1 VIERAGRL
9 AVGDV
14 MPDLELRD
22 LDGRALRIGDFRGRP
37 LLLFMWA
44 SW

>member
-1 VIERAGRL
+1 MLEQAGRL
-9 AVGDV
+9 ALGAA
-14 MPDLELRD
+14 MPDVELRD

>member
-1 VIERAGRL
+1 MIERAGRL
-9 AVGDV
+9 AIGDP
-14 MPDLELRD
+14 MPDVELPG
-22 LDGRALRIGDFRGRP
+22 LAGRALRVGDFRGRP

>member
-9 AVGDV
+9 AVGDA
-14 MPDLELRD
+14 MPDVALPD
-22 LDGRALRIGDFRGRP
+22 LAGRALRVGDFHGRP
-37 LLLFMWA
+37 LLIFMWA

>member
-9 AVGDV
+9 AVGDAMPDV
-14 MPDLELRD
+14 ALPDLE
-22 LDGRALRIGDFRGRP
+22 GRALRVGDFRGRP

>member
-1 VIERAGRL
+1 VIEHAGHL
-9 AVGDV
+9 AVGDA

-22 LDGRALRIGDFRGRP
+22 LDGRALRIGEFRGRP

>member
-1 VIERAGRL
+1 MIDQIRPLAIGDRL
-9 AVGDV
+9 
-14 MPDLELRD
+14 PDLPLHD
-22 LDGRALRIGDFRGRP
+22 LAGRALRIGEFRGRP